1 MLHSSNKINLNVM
14 FGKNKV
20 LIEGFTPL
28 GLVLNRETTVKNVV
42 VTLITNCMALNE
54 KVEHF
59 KHKQKHTVIN
69 IQV

>member
-14 FGKNKV
+14 LSKNKV

-28 GLVLNRETTVKNVV
+28 GLVLKREMTVNNDV
-42 VTLITNCMALNE
+42 VTSITNCMALNE

-59 KHKQKHTVIN
+59 KHKQKHVVIN
-69 IQV
+69 ILV